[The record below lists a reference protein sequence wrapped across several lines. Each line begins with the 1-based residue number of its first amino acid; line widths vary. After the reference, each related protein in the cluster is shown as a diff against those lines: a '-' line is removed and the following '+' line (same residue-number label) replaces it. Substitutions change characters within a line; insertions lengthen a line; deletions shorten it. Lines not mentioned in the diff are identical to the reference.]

1 MSSFF
6 QTVKSPDS
14 EAAMPAAAQNPW
26 VLALGV
32 LSGVLLLSG
41 LITVMIG
48 LSALRVLSL
57 VGAAAIVLGIV
68 VGTCWLVLGAVRWDR
83 RG

>member
-6 QTVKSPDS
+6 QTVRSPDDEQS
-14 EAAMPAAAQNPW
+14 VPAAARNPW
-26 VLALGV
+26 FLALGV
-32 LSGVLLLSG
+32 VSGVLLVVG
-41 LITVMIG
+41 LLTAMVG
-48 LSALRVLSL
+48 LSELGVIPD
-57 VGAAAIVLGIV
+57 AAAAAFVLGIV